1 MKIIS
6 KCSSSSNLDTAIKI
20 NGNNKIRFS
29 KPIDIYNSPN
39 KKTHL
44 IIEIN

>member
-39 KKTHL
+39 KKNTSDH
-44 IIEIN
+44 